1 MKNPII
7 LNLKTYEQATGDS
20 ALKLAQICDKVAED
34 TKAEIILVPQT
45 PDIYRISTAVAIP
58 VFAQHIDPVKYGSNT
73 GHTLPE
79 AANAAGATGSL
90 INHSECRLK
99 LADIEACIEK
109 LRTLGMTSVVCTN
122 NINTTRA
129 ATALNPDWVAIEP
142 PELIGSGI
150 SVSKAQPDVVEG
162 AVAAVKDINPE
173 VGVLCGAGIGTGE
186 DVKAAIELGVEG
198 VLLASAVVCSDD
210 PESVLLDLIGGL

>member
-20 ALKLAQICDKVAED
+20 ALKLAQICDKVAGD

-45 PDIYRISTAVAIP
+45 PDIYRISTAVSIP
-58 VFAQHIDPVKYGSNT
+58 VFAQHIDPIKYGSNT
-73 GHTLPE
+73 GHALPE
-79 AANAAGATGSL
+79 AVNAAGATGSL
-90 INHSECRLK
+90 INHSEYRLK

-109 LRTLGMTSVVCTN
+109 LRALGMTSIVCTN

-150 SVSKAQPDVVEG
+150 SVSKAQPEVVEG
-162 AVAAVKDINPE
+162 AVSAVKDINPE

-186 DVKAAIELGVEG
+186 DVRAAIDLGVEG